1 MLRHLVAGW
10 LREQAQQ
17 TLARTLDPDTDSAQD
32 QPPRRCEI
40 AVFFPSRAEAGGFVD
55 QLAGGNTTRC
65 HGFVEH
71 TGQLAKRTICVIEAP
86 VAPDR
91 LARITRD
98 AIGLR
103 KPRWLICAGF
113 AVALDEQIRKGHM
126 VMARQVMDAQGYSLQ
141 TGLQLDDES
150 LQTAPGVHAGALLT
164 VTDFPTSVQAKQTLS
179 NQHASLACD
188 RQATIIAEVCRV
200 QHVPMLSVH
209 AVVEAYDEASAT
221 TVQQVRSQNSLA
233 AKFGAAAGA
242 LIDRP
247 SNVKQFF
254 EEKETAL
261 RLSDRLAK
269 FLAGMLERLPDEG
282 ST

>member
-40 AVFFPSRAEAGGFVD
+40 AVFFPSRAEAGSFVD

-71 TGQLAKRTICVIEAP
+71 TGQLAKRTICAIEAP

-98 AIGLR
+98 VIGLR
-103 KPRWLICAGF
+103 KPRWLISAGF
-113 AVALDEQIRKGHM
+113 AVALDAKIRKGHM
-126 VMARQVMDAQGYSLQ
+126 VMARRVMDAQGYSLQ

-150 LQTAPGVHAGALLT
+150 LQTAHGVHAGALLT
-164 VTDFPTSVQAKQTLS
+164 VTDFPTSAGAKQTLS
-179 NQHASLACD
+179 SEHASLACD
-188 RQATIIAEVCRV
+188 RQAMIIAEVCRV
-200 QHVPMLSVH
+200 QHVPILSVH
-209 AVVEAYDEASAT
+209 AIVEGFGEQSAT
-221 TVQQVRSQNSLA
+221 TVQRVRSQNSLA
-233 AKFGAAAGA
+233 AKIGAAAGA

-247 SNVKQFF
+247 SSVKQFF
-254 EEKETAL
+254 TEKETAL

-269 FLAGMLERLPDEG
+269 FLAGMLERLPD
-282 ST
+282 